1 LLVWRTIPVSIL
13 GADPIQTH
21 RLPQPKAWLG
31 SARTISDPN
40 VDSGVI
46 DLELIAFVDYPPVR
60 CTEKSA

>member
-1 LLVWRTIPVSIL
+1 LALIPYKRIGCRNQRLGWVLLAPF
-13 GADPIQTH
+13 
-21 RLPQPKAWLG
+21 
-31 SARTISDPN
+31 SDPN